1 MIFLLKL
8 LITVLLAVI
17 ILLFLIFITRT
28 IFIICLAI
36 KPDKKKFF
44 TQIMFFSGIVG
55 IIIGFEKNALE
66 IFLIIANN
74 KICILRK
81 IPSKKKKPDATS
93 KPEDQKEK
101 PKEKTRKRPSLF
113 TVREWISLGKEI
125 VWRFF
130 KIPKNIKITADLEI
144 GLENPAA
151 TGYLMSAY
159 YSLHELLPFLQK
171 IRIEPSF
178 VEKKFLGTIDLSGSI
193 RLIHVVR
200 IVIFISGKMIVQM
213 FKMRRKRHVGRNR

>member
-8 LITVLLAVI
+8 LATVLLTVI
-17 ILLFLIFITRT
+17 FLLFLVFITRT
-28 IFIICLAI
+28 IFTVRLAMN
-36 KPDKKKFF
+36 PDKKKIL
-44 TQIMFFSGIVG
+44 TRVMFFNG
-55 IIIGFEKNALE
+55 IIGVMVGFESSVLE
-66 IFLIIANN
+66 IFLIIANS
-74 KICILRK
+74 KIHILRK
-81 IPSKKKKPDATS
+81 IPSKKEKPTAALKS
-93 KPEDQKEK
+93 EKQEVK
-101 PKEKTRKRPSLF
+101 PKEKTKKKPPLF
-113 TVREWISLGKEI
+113 TVREWISLGKE
-125 VWRFF
+125 VVRRFF
-130 KIPKNIKITADLEI
+130 KIPKNIKITADLEV
-144 GLENPAA
+144 GLENPAT

-159 YSLHELLPFLQK
+159 YSLYELFPFMQK